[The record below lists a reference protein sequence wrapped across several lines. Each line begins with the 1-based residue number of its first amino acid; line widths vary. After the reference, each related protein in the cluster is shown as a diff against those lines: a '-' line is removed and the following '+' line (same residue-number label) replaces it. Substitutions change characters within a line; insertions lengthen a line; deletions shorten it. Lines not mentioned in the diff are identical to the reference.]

1 MMTKFSRIV
10 QMGILNTFVVFD
22 ETSPVGGATKCLIIA
37 APTEICSEG
46 SNNRKGGSGCIWQF
60 VTDASDSLQ
69 LPHAIS
75 YEIAKF
81 SSLFCIPYTRYI

>member
-1 MMTKFSRIV
+1 MSTSYDDSRIV
-10 QMGILNTFVVFD
+10 QMGILNTFVVFN
-22 ETSPVGGATKCLIIA
+22 ETSPVGGATKCWIIA

-46 SNNRKGGSGCIWQF
+46 SNNRNGGSGCIWQF
-60 VTDASDSLQ
+60 ARDASASLQ

-81 SSLFCIPYTRYI
+81 SSYYIK